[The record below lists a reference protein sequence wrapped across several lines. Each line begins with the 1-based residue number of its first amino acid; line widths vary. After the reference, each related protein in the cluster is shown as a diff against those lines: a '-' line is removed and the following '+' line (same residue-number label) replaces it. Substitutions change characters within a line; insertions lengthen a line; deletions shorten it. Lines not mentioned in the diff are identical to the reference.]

1 MSLFSVLSIGA
12 SGMQAQRTRAEML
25 VENLANTETTRT
37 PEGGPYRRKDA
48 VFESTTVSSP
58 FSSVFNAQFQP
69 PGGGAFQDV
78 LSSAIQT
85 VESFGHN
92 ASASVERFLS
102 GEGEEL
108 HTTVLATQQAELSF
122 EMFMQA
128 RNKVVNAYQE
138 IMRMQV

>member
-1 MSLFSVLSIGA
+1 MSAIAPV
-12 SGMQAQRTRAEML
+12 SGIIAPEAISPAGVSRA
-25 VENLANTETTRT
+25 
-37 PEGGPYRRKDA
+37 
-48 VFESTTVSSP
+48 
-58 FSSVFNAQFQP
+58 
-69 PGGGAFQDV
+69 GGGFQEV
-78 LSSAIQT
+78 LSSAIRS
-85 VESFGHN
+85 VEGLSTD

-108 HTTVLATQQAELSF
+108 HTTVLATQKAELAF